1 MPETVTPHDLRRH
14 LRTHIF
20 LAALLKTPGG
30 NCAARIRNM
39 SQTGALVEAS
49 ILPEAGT
56 PVRLVRGS
64 LEAAGE
70 TVWRSGSR
78 CGVAF
83 SSHVSVEAWLP
94 DSNGRQARVDAL
106 VSEVRND
113 NAFPES
119 PEAEAPSNAVHGQA
133 FEVLADLARTMGRRI
148 ASDPVTIARFSVELQ
163 GFDILSQALEA
174 LRSKQ
179 PGSTRRLADT
189 VSACGELLLRLEA
202 VPDDIPEPILVRT
215 SSASDCFGALR

>member
-1 MPETVTPHDLRRH
+1 MPEAVTTYESRGH

-20 LAALLKTPGG
+20 LAAQFNTPSG

-39 SQTGALVEAS
+39 SRTGALVEAS

-83 SSHVSVEAWLP
+83 SSLVSVEAWLP
-94 DSNGRQARVDAL
+94 DLNGRQARVDAL
-106 VSEVRND
+106 VGGIRND
-113 NAFPES
+113 NSFPELL
-119 PEAEAPSNAVHGQA
+119 EAAAALSAEPDQA
-133 FEVLADLARTMGRRI
+133 FKVLADLARSLGHRL
-148 ASDPVTIARFSVELQ
+148 ASDAVMVARFSSELQ
-163 GFDILSQALEA
+163 GFDILAQALEA
-174 LRSKQ
+174 LGSQQ
-179 PGSTRRLADT
+179 PGSRRRLDDT
-189 VSACGELLLRLEA
+189 VSACGELLNRLNAGSEDLCETHGPERLR
-202 VPDDIPEPILVRT
+202 
-215 SSASDCFGALR
+215 SGASDGFR